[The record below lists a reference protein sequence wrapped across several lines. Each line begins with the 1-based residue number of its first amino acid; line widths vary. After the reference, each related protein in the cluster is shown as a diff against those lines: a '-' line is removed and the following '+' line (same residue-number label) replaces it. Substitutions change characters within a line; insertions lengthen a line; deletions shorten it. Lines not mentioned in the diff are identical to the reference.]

1 MSRKYSTECIVL
13 KSSVRRDY
21 DKVCVFFSPH
31 YGKFSAWVRG
41 VRRVNSRR
49 QGSLDTLN
57 RIQAVFSES
66 PTGVKTLAEVS
77 VIDPYGSLKTT
88 MSGIS
93 KALYIIELVHRFFYD
108 EARDSESASEAYLL
122 LTKSLAS
129 LNKFYSKYPEG
140 VYTFVPVRIMNMFEV
155 RLMKT
160 LGYEMSLNS
169 YLLNKLAITSEEME
183 YLNSLKLGSAKSA
196 LRTLREAYYGADT
209 VIKKYIA
216 DIAAEKIYSKTLF

>member
-1 MSRKYSTECIVL
+1 M
-13 KSSVRRDY
+13 
-21 DKVCVFFSPH
+21 P
-31 YGKFSAWVRG
+31 
-41 VRRVNSRR
+41 
-49 QGSLDTLN
+49 
-57 RIQAVFSES
+57 
-66 PTGVKTLAEVS
+66 
-77 VIDPYGSLKTT
+77 
-88 MSGIS
+88 GIS

-108 EARDSESASEAYLL
+108 EAHDYESASEAYLL

-169 YLLNKLAITSEEME
+169 YLLNKLAITSEEMD

-196 LRTLREAYYGADT
+196 LRTLRKVYSSADT